1 VTGAPGAAG
10 AAGGSALLTVIG
22 GYLGAGKTTLVNRL
36 LAGAGDR
43 RVAVVVNDFG
53 DVGVDAGLIRSRTAD
68 TIELTN
74 GCLCCSLADGLATV
88 MTALAARQ
96 PRLDHVVVEMSG
108 VGQPAAMTAWG
119 RFPGFRPGLLV
130 VCADALSG
138 PARAR
143 DRWTGDVVLAQ
154 LAAAD
159 LVVVTKCD
167 LAGEAATTAF
177 ETWLATAAPGAATL
191 RAAPDLDAAAVLL
204 GERAGEPPRAAA
216 AGPRPAGED
225 YVTWSATGRG
235 TTDRRVLQE
244 FLRQLDPAVVRVKGL
259 VRLADAPGRR
269 TVVQGVAGRW
279 ELADDGP
286 WTAAGG
292 APRLVLIALRGGRAD
307 QPGTGP
313 AGPAAELGRLL
324 NGPVPGAPGA
334 PVSPGQGDAVPPGRI
349 PGWN

>member
-1 VTGAPGAAG
+1 VTGRPGAAGAAG

-22 GYLGAGKTTLVNRL
+22 GYLGSGKTTLVNRL

-53 DVGVDAGLIRSRTAD
+53 DVGVDASLIRSRTAD

-74 GCLCCSLADGLATV
+74 GCLCCSLADGLAAV

-108 VGQPAAMTAWG
+108 VGQPSAMTAWG
-119 RFPGFRPGLLV
+119 RFPGFRPGLLI

-167 LAGEAATTAF
+167 LAGEAATAAF
-177 ETWLATAAPGAATL
+177 EQWLAAAVPGAATL
-191 RAAPDLDAAAVLL
+191 RAAPGRDAAAVLL
-204 GERAGEPPRAAA
+204 GERAGERPRPAAA
-216 AGPRPAGED
+216 PPAAGED

-235 TTDRRVLQE
+235 TADRQVLE
-244 FLRQLDPAVVRVKGL
+244 EYLRQLDPAVMRVKGL

-269 TVVQGVAGRW
+269 TVVQWVAGRW
-279 ELADDGP
+279 ELTDDGP
-286 WTAAGG
+286 WTAADGV
-292 APRLVLIALRGGRAD
+292 PRLVLIALRGGRAD
-307 QPGTGP
+307 QPGAGP
-313 AGPAAELGRLL
+313 AGPAAELDRVL
-324 NGPVPGAPGA
+324 NGPAPGPA
-334 PVSPGQGDAVPPGRI
+334 AITRKG
-349 PGWN
+349 